1 MHLTRQS
8 IVFVFATIVL
18 CDDIKHS
25 VASPTMATTPN
36 NCLQRQMGIIP
47 TPTTDFVGATKSM
60 RFCNDD
66 AFIHTAPDRGFKSNV
81 MHCFTQAQPTT
92 TPCVGYLSRQTT
104 ASTHLLKV
112 SIPCI
117 NNDTLCRMLILTATI
132 NCLCLHDTCPVRLQS
147 QQHSVLHNIENILNN
162 TLCCIT
168 F

>member
-18 CDDIKHS
+18 CADIKHC
-25 VASPTMATTPN
+25 VASPTMAITPN

-66 AFIHTAPDRGFKSNV
+66 TFIHTAPDRGCKANV
-81 MHCFTQAQPTT
+81 THT
-92 TPCVGYLSRQTT
+92 TPCVEYCPVKPRRQRTLVESVNTLNQQRHPVSHTSLSSRQ
-104 ASTHLLKV
+104 S
-112 SIPCI
+112 
-117 NNDTLCRMLILTATI
+117 R
-132 NCLCLHDTCPVRLQS
+132 
-147 QQHSVLHNIENILNN
+147 QHSVLHNTSNILNN